1 MTLLNTLRDRLSK
14 RAAYNRTRH
23 ELANVPTEQ
32 AIEDLGFFPS
42 DADKIA
48 SRAVYG

>member
-14 RAAYNRTRH
+14 RAAYERTRR
-23 ELANVPTEQ
+23 ELASVPAEL
-32 AIEDLGFFPS
+32 AIEDLGFFPG

-48 SRAVYG
+48 TRAVYG